1 MKLTLAVP
9 ELGPSS
15 PIEPPTAPSIS
26 PDETASG
33 EPLERALW
41 MAACGLEAGKEEVI
55 FPSTLFPHLLGHQE
69 GFSPATP
76 AFLKKLLFFHGD
88 ICA

>member
-1 MKLTLAVP
+1 
-9 ELGPSS
+9 
-15 PIEPPTAPSIS
+15 
-26 PDETASG
+26 
-33 EPLERALW
+33 
-41 MAACGLEAGKEEVI
+41 MAARGLEAGKEEVI